1 MKLIAHTF
9 YATTR
14 LRVLQ
19 IRPWPTSATIERRL
33 VAEAAAWQEKSSG
46 IDRGEGEGGGSSIQ
60 SAKHEREGEG
70 RVVPVSSEDHDRSSN
85 PRNDANNPRAKR
97 RL

>member
-46 IDRGEGEGGGSSIQ
+46 IDRGEGEGGGRSGGGMI
-60 SAKHEREGEG
+60 ER
-70 RVVPVSSEDHDRSSN
+70 RKLRDVEDD
-85 PRNDANNPRAKR
+85 
-97 RL
+97 